1 MEYSVQDTASLDPH
15 PFRFGSRSRVGLS
28 ILASL
33 ALVLSLSVGLTVW
46 VLLSPVTALAQ
57 AKGPH
62 MTCGSCPEGFA
73 KTGVT
78 TDPAICKD
86 GDPTVVQCV
95 PLGSPML
102 SVCGSCPEGYQEV
115 GSSNVPDRCGDQE
128 GGRMTQCQLPK
139 MDQGLPDPNKGG
151 VFCPPNCAGELPTP
165 GQGAI
170 PPPPKFL
177 PPPPESK

>member
-1 MEYSVQDTASLDPH
+1 MESPVQNKDRLGHH
-15 PFRFGSRSRVGLS
+15 PFRLGSSARIGLS
-28 ILASL
+28 ILASTAL
-33 ALVLSLSVGLTVW
+33 ALSLSVGLAAW

-57 AKGPH
+57 AKGPR
-62 MTCGSCPEGFA
+62 MSCGSCPEGFA

-86 GDPTVVQCV
+86 DDPTVVQCV

-102 SVCGSCPEGYQEV
+102 SVCGSCPEGYQDV
-115 GSSNVPDRCGDQE
+115 GSSNVPARCGDQD

-139 MDQGLPDPNKGG
+139 MDQGLPDPNQGG
-151 VFCPPNCAGELPTP
+151 IFCPPNCAGELPKP
-165 GQGAI
+165 GEGAI